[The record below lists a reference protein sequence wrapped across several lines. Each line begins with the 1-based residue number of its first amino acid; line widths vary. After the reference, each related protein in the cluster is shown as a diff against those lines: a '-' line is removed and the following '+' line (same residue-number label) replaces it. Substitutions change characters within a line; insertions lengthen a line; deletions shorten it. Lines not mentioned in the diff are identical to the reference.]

1 MSHMTHFY
9 VLLLAIG
16 IGVIAGLRSMTAPAV
31 VSWAAALHWINLSGT
46 WASLVGNWIT
56 VGILT
61 VLALG
66 ELFVDKQ
73 PKTPPRTAPP
83 SFIAR
88 IVAGGFA
95 GAVLGTAWGV
105 TWSALG
111 AGVIGA
117 VVGTVVGYHLR
128 GRASGKLGRDL
139 PVALVEDVI
148 AIGGGFA
155 IAAVTAA
162 L

>member
-9 VLLLAIG
+9 VLLLALG

-31 VSWAAALHWINLSGT
+31 ISWAAALHWINLNGT
-46 WASLVGNWIT
+46 WASWVGNWIT
-56 VGILT
+56 VGIFT

-83 SFIAR
+83 AFIGR

-95 GAVLGTAWGV
+95 GAVDRHRVGRNLERARRRRCRR
-105 TWSALG
+105 G
-111 AGVIGA
+111 ARHPARRPGA
-117 VVGTVVGYHLR
+117 RPPGRVVR
-128 GRASGKLGRDL
+128 
-139 PVALVEDVI
+139 P
-148 AIGGGFA
+148 
-155 IAAVTAA
+155 
-162 L
+162 